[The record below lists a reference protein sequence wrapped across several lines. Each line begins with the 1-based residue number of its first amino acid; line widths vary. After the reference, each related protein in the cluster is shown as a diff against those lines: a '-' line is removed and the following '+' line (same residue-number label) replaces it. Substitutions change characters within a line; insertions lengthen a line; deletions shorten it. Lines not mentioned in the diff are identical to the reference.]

1 MLLSFCTCG
10 DLEFWLGSMSGWLVH
25 PGGRPCVLKVF
36 AQNVIKILIIDVIM
50 IIINVI
56 MTHIINVIM
65 ILVNVM
71 VRSPEWEV

>member
-1 MLLSFCTCG
+1 MT
-10 DLEFWLGSMSGWLVH
+10 
-25 PGGRPCVLKVF
+25 
-36 AQNVIKILIIDVIM
+36 LIIEVIM
-50 IIINVI
+50 III

>member
-1 MLLSFCTCG
+1 MT
-10 DLEFWLGSMSGWLVH
+10 
-25 PGGRPCVLKVF
+25 
-36 AQNVIKILIIDVIM
+36 LIIEAIM

>member
-1 MLLSFCTCG
+1 MVIWS
-10 DLEFWLGSMSGWLVH
+10 SGWGPCLVGSSTQGAG
-25 PGGRPCVLKVF
+25 PVF
-36 AQNVIKILIIDVIM
+36 KNVQFQNVIM
-50 IIINVI
+50 IIIKVT

>member
-1 MLLSFCTCG
+1 MT
-10 DLEFWLGSMSGWLVH
+10 
-25 PGGRPCVLKVF
+25 
-36 AQNVIKILIIDVIM
+36 LIIDVMM

-56 MTHIINVIM
+56 MTHIVNVII

>member
-1 MLLSFCTCG
+1 
-10 DLEFWLGSMSGWLVH
+10 
-25 PGGRPCVLKVF
+25 
-36 AQNVIKILIIDVIM
+36 M
-50 IIINVI
+50 IIIKVT

>member
-1 MLLSFCTCG
+1 MT
-10 DLEFWLGSMSGWLVH
+10 
-25 PGGRPCVLKVF
+25 
-36 AQNVIKILIIDVIM
+36 LIIEVIM
-50 IIINVI
+50 IITNVT

>member
-1 MLLSFCTCG
+1 MT
-10 DLEFWLGSMSGWLVH
+10 
-25 PGGRPCVLKVF
+25 
-36 AQNVIKILIIDVIM
+36 LIIDVIM
-50 IIINVI
+50 IVINVI